1 MENHFE
7 KLTISL
13 DRLQKN
19 IKAIEKE
26 ESALLGVKGVHIFW
40 IYALLAHPKGLS
52 EAEIATVSR
61 VNRSLVSRELDKLL
75 EEGIV
80 TKDGKSRYNAKIT
93 LTEKG
98 REIASRIEEITMTL
112 QKRVREEIS
121 EGELDVFYSVL
132 MRISEL
138 FEERNSKG

>member
-19 IKAIEKE
+19 IKALEKE

-40 IYALLAHPKGLS
+40 IYALLAHPEGLS
-52 EAEIATVSR
+52 EAEIATVSK

-75 EEGIV
+75 EESIV
-80 TKDGKSRYNAKIT
+80 TKDTKSRYNAKIT

-98 REIASRIEEITMTL
+98 REIATRIEDITMTI
-112 QKRVREEIS
+112 QKRVRQEIS
-121 EGELDVFYSVL
+121 ESELDVFYSVL
-132 MRISEL
+132 AKISDL
-138 FEERNSKG
+138 FEKRNSQG